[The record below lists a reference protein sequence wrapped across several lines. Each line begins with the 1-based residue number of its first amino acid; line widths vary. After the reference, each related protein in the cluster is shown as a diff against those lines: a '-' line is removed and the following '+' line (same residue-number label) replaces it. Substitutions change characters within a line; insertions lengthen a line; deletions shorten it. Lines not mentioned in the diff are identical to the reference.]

1 MLKAGSLLTIYV
13 MWYTAGR
20 TWIEALRIDYAHTFL
35 GVRINVWVSIAV
47 FICGVIAFIAVQRVG
62 SAPEPLRERLSA
74 VTASEQTEQGEQG
87 EQTRHPASGETSDAS
102 EPAEPE
108 SSASSEPS
116 EPSESSADPEH
127 SDNVA

>member
-1 MLKAGSLLTIYV
+1 

-47 FICGVIAFIAVQRVG
+47 FICGVIAFVAVQRIG
-62 SAPEPLRERLSA
+62 SATEPLRERLAA
-74 VTASEQTEQGEQG
+74 VTASEQAVQGER
-87 EQTRHPASGETSDAS
+87 TRHPASDEASDAS
-102 EPAEPE
+102 EPIEPE
-108 SSASSEPS
+108 SS
-116 EPSESSADPEH
+116 EPSESSESSESSAETEH